1 MCLKNE
7 ELELFPQ
14 KLFMWRKMK
23 VSASYCSLFLFLGIK
38 TSSEA
43 LRQFV
48 SWSELV
54 NSHSFSGAA
63 AVVISWGFLMLKK
76 LPFIT
81 ARRVSKAV
89 SLCNVQFACSCIWQL
104 LPSPAHCSFL
114 TFWSILTKFG
124 RGIGIFR
131 MWSSDTFF
139 AHGWLRRGGWVHYV
153 PTKGEAGRNSAFI
166 LSLWW
171 QMPG

>member
-1 MCLKNE
+1 MLSKGVFSPGEHWSLTKHKGKINSIFSPETLEAYICRWSARFVVSCFMAYVLKKRRT
-7 ELELFPQ
+7 ELFLQ

-54 NSHSFSGAA
+54 NSLSFSGAG

-81 ARRVSKAV
+81 ARGVSKAV
-89 SLCNVQFACSCIWQL
+89 SLCNVQFACSCVWQL
-104 LPSPAHCSFL
+104 LPSPARYSF
-114 TFWSILTKFG
+114 
-124 RGIGIFR
+124 
-131 MWSSDTFF
+131 
-139 AHGWLRRGGWVHYV
+139 
-153 PTKGEAGRNSAFI
+153 
-166 LSLWW
+166 
-171 QMPG
+171 